1 MRDVI
6 FRQRNELWKGNSK
19 EMREGTKLTTRL
31 GNHQEE
37 TGPGAQIKEIASK
50 RTRTPYSETQGKEVA
65 MGGSNYVY
73 R

>member
-6 FRQRNELWKGNSK
+6 CRQRNELWKGNRNK
-19 EMREGTKLTTRL
+19 MREGTKLTTRF

-37 TGPGAQIKEIASK
+37 MGPGAQMKETASK

-65 MGGSNYVY
+65 TGGNNYVY
-73 R
+73 G